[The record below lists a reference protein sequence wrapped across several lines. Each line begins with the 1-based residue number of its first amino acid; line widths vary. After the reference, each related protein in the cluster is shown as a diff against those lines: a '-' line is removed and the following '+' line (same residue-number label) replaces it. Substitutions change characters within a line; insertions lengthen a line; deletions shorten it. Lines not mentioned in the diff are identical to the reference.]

1 VTAVGIGPLRG
12 FRDAFLDQ
20 ADRTRAF
27 VTLARQ
33 YHREPWVDL
42 SGYGVLTAV
51 PMLVRIVVGHG
62 SPTQDRF
69 FPSVVRTP
77 SAPAWEDALLLLV
90 GKRFRFEPASEH
102 RSRALAAIVTDV
114 VDANVVRREGC
125 FVIEP
130 TGPRPSATFRA
141 SDGSRFRLSSDR
153 DARMVA
159 VLGFE
164 RSPVM
169 PVVRTLRAGGQI
181 DVVVPDIRPVK
192 SVQLRLEPAATK
204 GAVTVCPLAG
214 GRI

>member
-27 VTLARQ
+27 VTLAEQ
-33 YHREPWVDL
+33 YHRDPWVDP
-42 SGYGVLTAV
+42 SGYGVMPAV
-51 PMLVRIVVGHG
+51 PMLVRIVDGHG

-90 GKRFRFEPASEH
+90 GNRFRFEPAPEH

-114 VDANVVRREGC
+114 VDANVVRRKGC
-125 FVIEP
+125 FVLEP

-164 RSPVM
+164 RSPAM
-169 PVVRTLRAGGQI
+169 PIVHMLRAGRQF
-181 DVVVPDIRPVK
+181 DVVIPDVRPVT
-192 SVQLRLEPAATK
+192 SVRLRLEPAATK
-204 GAVTVCPLAG
+204 DTVTVCPLSEQT
-214 GRI
+214 